1 MATDCLTAV
10 VASGGLLVVAAA
22 AAIEVQKK
30 RKKRKI
36 WTKQWILRRP
46 VAGAFSGLIKDLFT
60 TDEISYKN
68 FLRMDAG
75 AVEEL
80 FSRIEVKLTKQSTC
94 LVNFIVQHSYGKQVN
109 LREEP
114 TFFCFN
120 ILCNLLPQFWLQC
133 HHENPTV

>member
-46 VAGAFSGLIKDLFT
+46 TSKG
-60 TDEISYKN
+60 
-68 FLRMDAG
+68 
-75 AVEEL
+75 
-80 FSRIEVKLTKQSTC
+80 
-94 LVNFIVQHSYGKQVN
+94 
-109 LREEP
+109 REEGKGEDGR
-114 TFFCFN
+114 TEGRDGN
-120 ILCNLLPQFWLQC
+120 WRGWDGPQ
-133 HHENPTV
+133 